1 MAARIALEVARA
13 GPLPGVLDTGDVVVL
28 ELLVSSLK
36 VVVGVV
42 TVVLFVVIW
51 VVEVSDMNENCCRW
65 LDKLQVSLMFGART
79 RTFGRVPSPA
89 VSCL

>member
-1 MAARIALEVARA
+1 MQLEKALRVARA
-13 GPLPGVLDTGDVVVL
+13 VPLPGVLDTGDVVVL

-51 VVEVSDMNENCCRW
+51 VVEVSDMNEKCGRR
-65 LDKLQVSLMFGART
+65 LDIL
-79 RTFGRVPSPA
+79 
-89 VSCL
+89 

>member
-1 MAARIALEVARA
+1 MSRQKLVEVLPAKGINDSLEAARAV
-13 GPLPGVLDTGDVVVL
+13 PLPGVLDIGDVVVL

-65 LDKLQVSLMFGART
+65 LD
-79 RTFGRVPSPA
+79 
-89 VSCL
+89 